1 MKLDV
6 IWKILM
12 NIYDKI
18 TQQSKT
24 CYTCKK
30 INYFF
35 KDYIQNKYKNKLK
48 LYDKQDRSFAA
59 MKKYQKDKH

>member
-1 MKLDV
+1 
-6 IWKILM
+6 M
-12 NIYDKI
+12 NTYDKT

-35 KDYIQNKYKNKLK
+35 KDCIQNKYKNKSK

-59 MKKYQKDKH
+59 MKKDQKDKH